1 MGTVLDVQETW
12 KAGGGWQSEDGIKGS
27 TQWVRNFTVTVSNT
41 PTQCYAADVLADIRI
56 PKSGHSHP
64 ANPWFR
70 CRSAQATRVSPIMFE
85 VQCTYKS
92 KSKDPNDN
100 PLTEPADIQYSTLQ
114 STEEID
120 EDIDGNPI
128 NTAAGE
134 PITGVKIQ
142 VGDLAA
148 TVTKNLP
155 SFNPASI
162 YTYANTVNSST
173 FMGFAAGVVRIH
185 NITAKIVYAEDLTYW
200 TVTVVFHF
208 RYPVHTSAD
217 KSWWKRVR
225 HEGTLYLAED
235 LQYPPLRFTERTGQ
249 LVGGKGMLKDNG
261 TKETDPTIG
270 HWKEFQVYRTQNF
283 NSLGLGV

>member
-1 MGTVLDVQETW
+1 MGTILDVKETFTE
-12 KAGGGWQSEDGIKGS
+12 GGGWQSEDGIKGS
-27 TQWVRNFTVTVSNT
+27 TQWTRKFTVTVSNENGVV
-41 PTQCYAADVLADIRI
+41 YAADVLSDIRL
-56 PKSGHSHP
+56 PKSGSSHP
-64 ANPWFR
+64 ASPWFR
-70 CRSAQATRVSPIMFE
+70 CRSCTATRVSPIMYE
-85 VQCTYKS
+85 VTCTYKS
-92 KSKDPNDN
+92 KTKDKEES
-100 PLTEPADIQYSTLQ
+100 PLTEPPDISYSTLQ

-155 SFNPASI
+155 TFNPASI
-162 YTYANTVNSST
+162 YTYANTVNSSA

-185 NITAKIVYAEDLTYW
+185 NISAKIVYTEDLTYW

-208 RYPVHTSAD
+208 RYPVHTSAQ
-217 KSWWKRVR
+217 KAWWKRVR

-235 LQYPPLRFTERTGQ
+235 LSYPPLRFTERTGQ

-261 TKETDPTIG
+261 TKETNPTIG

-283 NSLGLGV
+283 NGLGLGV